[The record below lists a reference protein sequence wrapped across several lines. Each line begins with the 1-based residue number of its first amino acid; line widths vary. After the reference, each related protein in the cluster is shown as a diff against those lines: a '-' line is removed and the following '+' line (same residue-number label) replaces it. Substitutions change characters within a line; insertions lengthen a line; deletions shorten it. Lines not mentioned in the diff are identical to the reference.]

1 MVISMNFLYNDNKY
15 EIIIEK
21 KKIKNMYLKVK
32 DDLKIYISCNRFVTN
47 KQIEKMINDN
57 YDAICKM
64 IDRQTKNKVKS
75 SEFYYLGKKYD
86 VVFSDIFKSID
97 ISNNKIYVKDKDAL
111 DRWLKKQM
119 EIVFSVELEKC
130 IDNFEEKIPKVN
142 LKIRNMKT
150 RWGVCNRS
158 NNNVTLNSNLIR
170 FDIDIIDYVIYHEL
184 SHFIHPN
191 HSVDF
196 WNHVRKYVPNYKIL
210 RNRLKN

>member
-1 MVISMNFLYNDNKY
+1 MYFEYNDNKY

-47 KQIEKMINDN
+47 RQIEKMINDN
-57 YDAICKM
+57 YRAICKM
-64 IDRQTKNKVKS
+64 IDRQTKNQIKS
-75 SEFYYLGKKYD
+75 SEFYFLGKKYD

-97 ISNNKIYVKDKDAL
+97 IRDNKIYVKDKDTL
-111 DRWLKKQM
+111 DKWLNKQIK
-119 EIVFSVELEKC
+119 IVFKDELDKC
-130 IDNFEEKIPKVN
+130 ISNFEEKIPKVN

-150 RWGVCNRS
+150 RWGVCNRK

-170 FDIDIIDYVIYHEL
+170 FEIDIIDYVIYHEL

-191 HSVDF
+191 HSDLF
-196 WNHVRKYVPNYKIL
+196 WKHVEKYVPNYKIL

>member
-1 MVISMNFLYNDNKY
+1 M
-15 EIIIEK
+15 
-21 KKIKNMYLKVK
+21 
-32 DDLKIYISCNRFVTN
+32 
-47 KQIEKMINDN
+47 
-57 YDAICKM
+57 
-64 IDRQTKNKVKS
+64 
-75 SEFYYLGKKYD
+75 
-86 VVFSDIFKSID
+86 
-97 ISNNKIYVKDKDAL
+97 NKIYVKDKDAL

>member
-1 MVISMNFLYNDNKY
+1 MCFEYNNNKY

-32 DDLKIYISCNRFVTN
+32 EDLKIYISCNRFVTSR
-47 KQIEKMINDN
+47 QIEKLINDN

-64 IDRQTKNKVKS
+64 IDRQAKNKIKS
-75 SEFYYLGKKYD
+75 SEFYYLGKRYD
-86 VVFSDIFKSID
+86 IVFSDIFNSID
-97 ISNNKIYVKDKDAL
+97 VSDNKIYVKDKNT
-111 DRWLKKQM
+111 
-119 EIVFSVELEKC
+119 LEKWLNNQMKLIFKEELDKC
-130 IDNFEEKIPKVN
+130 INIFQEKIPKVN

-170 FDIDIIDYVIYHEL
+170 YEINIIDYVIYHEL

-191 HSVDF
+191 HSTSF
-196 WNHVRKYVPNYKIL
+196 WKHVEKYVPNYKIL

>member
-1 MVISMNFLYNDNKY
+1 MCFEYNNNKY

-32 DDLKIYISCNRFVTN
+32 EDLKIYISCNRFVTSR
-47 KQIEKMINDN
+47 QIEKLINDN

-64 IDRQTKNKVKS
+64 IDRQAKNKIKS
-75 SEFYYLGKKYD
+75 SEFYYLGKRYD
-86 VVFSDIFKSID
+86 IVFSDIFNSID
-97 ISNNKIYVKDKDAL
+97 VSDNKIYVKDKNT
-111 DRWLKKQM
+111 
-119 EIVFSVELEKC
+119 LEKWLNNQMKLIFKEELDKC
-130 IDNFEEKIPKVN
+130 INNFQEKIPKVN

-170 FDIDIIDYVIYHEL
+170 YEINIIDYVIYHEL

-196 WNHVRKYVPNYKIL
+196 WKHVRKYVPNYKIL

>member
-1 MVISMNFLYNDNKY
+1 MNFLYNDNKY

-47 KQIEKMINDN
+47 RQIEKMINDN
-57 YDAICKM
+57 YDTICKM
-64 IDRQTKNKVKS
+64 IDRQTKNQVKS

-86 VVFSDIFKSID
+86 IVFSDIFKNVDVSD
-97 ISNNKIYVKDKDAL
+97 NKIYVKDKDSL
-111 DRWLKKQM
+111 DKWLNKQM
-119 EIVFSVELEKC
+119 KIIFKEELDKC
-130 IDNFEEKIPKVN
+130 ISNFEERLPKVN
-142 LKIRNMKT
+142 LKIRTMKT
-150 RWGVCNRS
+150 RWGVCNRK
-158 NNNVTLNSNLIR
+158 NNNVTLNTNLIR

-191 HSVDF
+191 HSVNF
-196 WNHVRKYVPNYKIL
+196 WKHVEKYVPNYKIL